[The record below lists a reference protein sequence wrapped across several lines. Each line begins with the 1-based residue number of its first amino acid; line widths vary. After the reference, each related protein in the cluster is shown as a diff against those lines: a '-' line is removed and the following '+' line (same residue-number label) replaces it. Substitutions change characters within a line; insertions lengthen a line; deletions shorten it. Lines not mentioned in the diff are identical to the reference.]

1 MNGPVNRLKCMDV
14 EAWRAFTK
22 QEMRD
27 YFEKVRSKSEEKDS
41 GDAPNK
47 SVLIVRRQL
56 SPVDMYCYLKA
67 RFGEPNGFQ
76 NFLRKDDS
84 DNWIHW
90 DFNLKA
96 ADEDVYVCGTY
107 REVHFLLSEKLT
119 DNEWRDFIL
128 KIKSDFGRIGKEK
141 SEILNSLEKWAIFPN
156 KFVEIAEV
164 CGDLHKDI
172 AKGIKKL
179 SPYKFP
185 AYSSKENRQQ
195 HTRIANQFVQQSSR
209 LYRNCLELSL
219 VVHPSELDTWG
230 RV

>member
-1 MNGPVNRLKCMDV
+1 MMNGPVNRLKCMDV

-27 YFEKVRSKSEEKDS
+27 YFEKVPSKSGEKDS
-41 GDAPNK
+41 EDVRNK

-96 ADEDVYVCGTY
+96 AGEDVYVCGTY
-107 REVHFLLSEKLT
+107 REVHFILSEKLT
-119 DNEWRDFIL
+119 DYEWRDFIL
-128 KIKSDFGRIGKEK
+128 KIKSDFGRIGKAK

-164 CGDLHKDI
+164 CGDLHKEV
-172 AKGIKKL
+172 AKGIK
-179 SPYKFP
+179 
-185 AYSSKENRQQ
+185 
-195 HTRIANQFVQQSSR
+195 
-209 LYRNCLELSL
+209 
-219 VVHPSELDTWG
+219 
-230 RV
+230 